1 LENLNLL
8 WKKYN
13 EYALKIAEALGRTN
27 NIVGEY
33 TEHLANRYYDG
44 ALLGI
49 SGSGADIKTS
59 DGRLIQVK
67 SRKVQKLSSTQ
78 LNVIR
83 SWEFD
88 YLLVIIFDQMGNI
101 LKALEAPREI
111 AKEYAVKNVH
121 QNGWV
126 ITTTKAFLNDDRM
139 NDISVVISKLND
151 SDAP

>member
-1 LENLNLL
+1 L

-13 EYALKIAEALGRTN
+13 EYSLKIAEALGRTN

-101 LKALEAPREI
+101 LKALEARVNLPNI
-111 AKEYAVKNVH
+111 
-121 QNGWV
+121 
-126 ITTTKAFLNDDRM
+126 FLNT
-139 NDISVVISKLND
+139 IQTT
-151 SDAP
+151 